1 VPAVVHTTSTMIAHM
16 ATLGPDIQ
24 SHRDSPPTVVS
35 ASADGGASL
44 FTPKAPRARWTMP
57 RGSANQAGP
66 STPTFASRAL
76 TTPLEEKMNRKTTE
90 IATELVTD
98 GK

>member
-1 VPAVVHTTSTMIAHM
+1 M
-16 ATLGPDIQ
+16 
-24 SHRDSPPTVVS
+24 
-35 ASADGGASL
+35 
-44 FTPKAPRARWTMP
+44 MP

-66 STPTFASRAL
+66 STPIFASREL
-76 TTPLEEKMNRKTTE
+76 TTPLEEKRNRKTTE